1 MRAVDTNVLVHAFLT
16 DSPLHAKAFEAVREL
31 AESPAAWAI
40 PWPCI
45 HEFYAVVTN
54 PKIFPRESLAEAAQ
68 RQIEVWR
75 SSPSL
80 QLLAETS
87 SHWATLERILNG
99 ASVVGP
105 RVHDARIAAICADHG
120 VSGILTQ
127 DRDFARFDAVAVLS
141 LE

>member
-1 MRAVDTNVLVHAFLT
+1 MRAVDTNVLVHAFLV
-16 DSPLHAKAFEAVREL
+16 DSPLHEKAATAVREL

-54 PKIFPRESLAEAAQ
+54 PKIFPGAALSQ
-68 RQIEVWR
+68 AARRQIDIWR

-80 QLLAETS
+80 QLLGETS
-87 SHWATLERILNG
+87 SHWATLERLLDV
-99 ASVVGP
+99 AAVVGP
-105 RVHDARIAAICADHG
+105 RVHDARIAAICVDHG
-120 VSGILTQ
+120 VSDILTQ
-127 DRDFARFDAVAVLS
+127 DRDFARFEGVAVVN

>member
-1 MRAVDTNVLVHAFLT
+1 MRAVDTNVLVHAFLA
-16 DSPLHAKAFEAVREL
+16 DSPLHDKAAAAVREL

-54 PKIFPRESLAEAAQ
+54 PKIFPGKSLAGAAQ
-68 RQIEVWR
+68 RQIAVWR

-80 QLLAETS
+80 QMLGETS

-99 ASVVGP
+99 AAVVGP

-120 VSGILTQ
+120 VSEILTQ

-141 LE
+141 LD